1 MSVYRRSSFKE
12 GFVWGNPSI
21 KVDFKAWNRSRRWDS
36 CQIFFLNLQKQK
48 RFSVIKNPGFI
59 CSTSRGVFC
68 TPVFQILC
76 MPKNDCLTLHCRA
89 FLFLLLSSLTSL
101 QFRLSTIFKISLYKV
116 WFVILTHFPK
126 SLSPWGIFFTNSK
139 LWRKDVSPQVTFLPA
154 TFLPATFLPK
164 NHFSPLLSKICT
176 GATFLPKRRFSPR
189 HFSPLSNFHA
199 VTSKIRNTLS

>member
-1 MSVYRRSSFKE
+1 MAFDSSTSILECKLAELLWMILVWKSLKQYISQQKSVHVSVYRRSSFKE

-59 CSTSRGVFC
+59 WSTSRGVFC

-101 QFRLSTIFKISLYKV
+101 QFRLSTIFKIC
-116 WFVILTHFPK
+116 I
-126 SLSPWGIFFTNSK
+126 I
-139 LWRKDVSPQVTFLPA
+139 
-154 TFLPATFLPK
+154 
-164 NHFSPLLSKICT
+164 I
-176 GATFLPKRRFSPR
+176 
-189 HFSPLSNFHA
+189 
-199 VTSKIRNTLS
+199 